1 MPPLLAWECPECE
14 LTNRVTRK
22 RCANVSCSY
31 VQEGNTPARAVSG
44 TPGRSRELTLA
55 AYDRDLARR
64 LARVHGW
71 CHLPHN
77 RTIYID
83 TEGSAQ
89 VVRSHIWHYQWGH
102 AQASSD
108 DAEPNEDPS
117 DPEHLRRWAHPAP
130 PQNLPEALGR
140 FEDRRLPWGT
150 TAEVQAQLRRRG
162 PRRAISSS
170 PSGLS
175 LARDRERSRSPRR
188 TPGASAATEPREIC

>member
-14 LTNRVTRK
+14 LVNRATSK

-44 TPGRSRELTLA
+44 TSGGSRELTLA
-55 AYDRDLARR
+55 VLDPDLGER

-71 CHLPHN
+71 CHLPYN
-77 RTIYID
+77 WTIYID

-89 VVRSHIWHYQWGH
+89 VVRSHIWHYQRDH

-117 DPEHLRRWAHPAP
+117 VPEHDRRWADPAP
-130 PQNLPEALGR
+130 PQNLPDVLGR
-140 FEDRRLPWGT
+140 S
-150 TAEVQAQLRRRG
+150 QLRRRG
-162 PRRAISSS
+162 PRRSISSP

-175 LARDRERSRSPRR
+175 LGWDRERSRSPRGS
-188 TPGASAATEPREIC
+188 PGTSAATEPRETC